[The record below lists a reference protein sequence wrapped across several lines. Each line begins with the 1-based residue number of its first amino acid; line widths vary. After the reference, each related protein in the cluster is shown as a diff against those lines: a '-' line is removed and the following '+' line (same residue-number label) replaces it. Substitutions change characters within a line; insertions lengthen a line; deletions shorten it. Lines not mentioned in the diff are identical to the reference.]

1 MTGSGEELAGQTHSV
16 NHGADELEVSPTLLS
31 DVEVLQ
37 AIANGD
43 KNALGILYNRF
54 VARLLGA
61 ARRML
66 SNSQDAEDIV
76 HDVFVEVWRRAA
88 DYDDSRGSV
97 AAWLLIRT
105 RSRALDRLK
114 SPSLRRHESLDDGVC
129 CEDDFSSTATN
140 LVSDT
145 WDPTQDLDGAHVWMA
160 LADLPDEQRVVVEL
174 AYFEGLTLIEVGDC
188 LGIPAGTVKSRLSRA
203 VATLRERFN

>member
-61 ARRML
+61 ARR
-66 SNSQDAEDIV
+66 
-76 HDVFVEVWRRAA
+76 
-88 DYDDSRGSV
+88 GS
-97 AAWLLIRT
+97 A
-105 RSRALDRLK
+105 
-114 SPSLRRHESLDDGVC
+114 RHSHSCRPENP
-129 CEDDFSSTATN
+129 A
-140 LVSDT
+140 
-145 WDPTQDLDGAHVWMA
+145 
-160 LADLPDEQRVVVEL
+160 QR
-174 AYFEGLTLIEVGDC
+174 C
-188 LGIPAGTVKSRLSRA
+188 
-203 VATLRERFN
+203 